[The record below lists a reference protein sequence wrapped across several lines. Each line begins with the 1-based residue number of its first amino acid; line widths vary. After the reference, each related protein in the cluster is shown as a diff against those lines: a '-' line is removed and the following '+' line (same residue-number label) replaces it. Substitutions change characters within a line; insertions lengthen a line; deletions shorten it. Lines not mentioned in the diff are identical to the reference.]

1 MNLLYSF
8 LTQNNHKL
16 KGSYYLSN
24 GKLVF
29 DGYGAVVAVFISA
42 DFRYACIVSKYYGDY
57 KIAEI

>member
-1 MNLLYSF
+1 MNLLYNF
-8 LTQNNHKL
+8 LVQNNHKL
-16 KGSYYLSN
+16 KGTYYQSN

-29 DGYGAVVAVFISA
+29 DNYGAMVAVFISV